1 MLYNMANN
9 IHIKNKKAYHEYYIE
24 DTFLAGIVLRGTEI
38 KSIRK
43 GKASIKEAYCQFTG
57 NELFIINMH
66 IAEYDFGSI
75 WNHNPKSDR
84 KLLLQRKEL
93 KKISIKAKERGYTIV
108 PLSLFINESGF
119 AKLEIALAKGKKLFD
134 KRESIKAKD
143 TEREHAKKIK
153 L

>member
-1 MLYNMANN
+1 MANK

-24 DTFLAGIVLRGTEI
+24 DTFVAGIVLRGTEI

-43 GKASIKEAYCQFTG
+43 GKASIK
-57 NELFIINMH
+57 ELFIINMH

-84 KLLLQRKEL
+84 KLLLQRREL

-108 PLSLFINESGF
+108 PLSLFINENGF

>member
-1 MLYNMANN
+1 
-9 IHIKNKKAYHEYYIE
+9 
-24 DTFLAGIVLRGTEI
+24 
-38 KSIRK
+38 
-43 GKASIKEAYCQFTG
+43 
-57 NELFIINMH
+57 MH

-84 KLLLQRKEL
+84 KLLLQRREL

-108 PLSLFINESGF
+108 PLSLFINENGF